1 MSDNSSS
8 RRFVCSGQVNE
19 LFDPRSCPWGQFWD
33 NLGNSLTGAQ
43 HSLLISQISVWQIV
57 FVVEQFEA
65 CQIWAI
71 HCNATLLKLC
81 NWSLFKPV
89 GWLRSWLQT
98 LWRACSRNNIGS
110 LVFPGFVQSC
120 SRIISRLFSNVFQK
134 QHWQDI
140 FRSVAGIF
148 FTPFFAE
155 KYGVWYLFT
164 KANDHVTPAQ
174 WKCHEVS
181 KLRTTL
187 LEIQPHIIL
196 SVAFS
201 EKWIL
206 NNMPLV
212 TWTSYQITLQQI
224 SQG

>member
-19 LFDPRSCPWGQFWD
+19 LFNPRSCPWGQFWD
-33 NLGNSLTGAQ
+33 NLGNSLIAAQ
-43 HSLLISQISVWQIV
+43 HYLDQPDFVMTSCVCCGTILSLSHLGNSLQRDS
-57 FVVEQFEA
+57 FE
-65 CQIWAI
+65 
-71 HCNATLLKLC
+71 TC

-148 FTPFFAE
+148 FTPFFTE
-155 KYGVWYLFT
+155 KYGVWYLFA

-196 SVAFS
+196 SVRS
-201 EKWIL
+201 G
-206 NNMPLV
+206 
-212 TWTSYQITLQQI
+212 S
-224 SQG
+224 